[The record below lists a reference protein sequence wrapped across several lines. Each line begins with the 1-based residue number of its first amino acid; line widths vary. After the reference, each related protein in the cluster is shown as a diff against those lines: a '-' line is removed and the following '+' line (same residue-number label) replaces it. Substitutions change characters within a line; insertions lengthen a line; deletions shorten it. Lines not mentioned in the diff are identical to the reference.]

1 MFEQVGYSPRF
12 GSTDKLALLRL
23 IGTVIASRSLA
34 FIVKRTIPLQVSS
47 SKLISPTII
56 PSQSFYHYRKYIQD
70 VYTCMDE
77 KRANGSASL
86 SRREREEVWKE
97 RGVRKCRCRSVFA
110 LTRWRLVHGYPNERK
125 ATHES
130 TCGACPPRFCSF
142 FTLLRLPLSLPRP
155 PLLSLSSSPRPRW
168 PSVLSLTC
176 SLTYGSSAD
185 RSRSTGLFKG
195 ISTIFDSGFHTRRD
209 LVTTR
214 GRSENYDASRRC
226 DTQARCEK
234 IRGTT
239 NYGSSFG
246 ETFCAYR

>member
-142 FTLLRLPLSLPRP
+142 FTLLRLPLSLSPRP
-155 PLLSLSSSPRPRW
+155 PSSLSLFLATIPVALR
-168 PSVLSLTC
+168 SV
-176 SLTYGSSAD
+176 TY
-185 RSRSTGLFKG
+185 LFSYLRL
-195 ISTIFDSGFHTRRD
+195 I
-209 LVTTR
+209 
-214 GRSENYDASRRC
+214 GRS
-226 DTQARCEK
+226 
-234 IRGTT
+234 
-239 NYGSSFG
+239 FG
-246 ETFCAYR
+246 IHGPL

>member
-1 MFEQVGYSPRF
+1 MSVSVGVCSNA
-12 GSTDKLALLRL
+12 LATRSRL
-23 IGTVIASRSLA
+23 S
-34 FIVKRTIPLQVSS
+34 KRTESHSREHLWSLPASLLFFFYPPPSS
-47 SKLISPTII
+47 SLSP
-56 PSQSFYHYRKYIQD
+56 P
-70 VYTCMDE
+70 
-77 KRANGSASL
+77 A
-86 SRREREEVWKE
+86 
-97 RGVRKCRCRSVFA
+97 
-110 LTRWRLVHGYPNERK
+110 
-125 ATHES
+125 
-130 TCGACPPRFCSF
+130 PP
-142 FTLLRLPLSLPRP
+142 PLSF
-155 PLLSLSSSPRPRW
+155 SSSPRSRW

-185 RSRSTGLFKG
+185 RSGSTGLFKG